1 MGKYDFDKV
10 TDRRGTGAVK
20 YDGLR
25 ELFGDADL
33 TPLWVADMD
42 FQPSCI
48 RLSPHSG
55 QFLALGYRLAPE
67 APWPGGATGRAG
79 IRARRG

>member
-42 FQPSCI
+42 FEVCPAISD
-48 RLSPHSG
+48 
-55 QFLALGYRLAPE
+55 ALH
-67 APWPGGATGRAG
+67 
-79 IRARRG
+79 